1 MVNKIVRESISEER
15 PYKSKLETPYGYIE
29 YHYEVSPEYPDGLL
43 VDLGG
48 YVYKEYRGQG
58 KLKEMLKTLFTSV
71 LEGTI
76 AQMAVAN
83 KHLIHMFKRLG
94 FKPVRRLEYWGEVSH
109 AMQATITKELID
121 SI

>member
-1 MVNKIVRESISEER
+1 MVKKIVRESLSEET
-15 PYKSKLETPYGYIE
+15 PYKLKLETPYGYIE
-29 YHYEVSPEYPDGLL
+29 YHYEVSPEHPEGIL

-58 KLKEMLKTLFTSV
+58 KLKEMLRTLFSSV
-71 LEGTI
+71 PEGTT

-83 KHLIHMFKRLG
+83 RHLIPMFKRLG
-94 FKPVRRLEYWGEVSH
+94 FKPVQRLEYWGEVSH
-109 AMQATITKELID
+109 AMQATITKKLID